1 MPNRLKINPENVNLL
16 FERLRDKKELSEW
29 LMRYYFSDKRKDT
42 AWYNP
47 DVTVDNVLAYV
58 SDVRSGFPS
67 SPFEVCDDWYIKKS
81 LKGDLDLIDDEP
93 KPVKVKKEAIYNTG
107 DVSLKEIGDELHG
120 ITAMMAQKIETSA
133 WDKFRLMTGA
143 TREGLDAAMELINQA
158 HIDVANQFV
167 EHLRAANNSVQN
179 FLEIIKK
186 NYQISPGEMLDIKTN
201 PELKMISYMFNQA
214 DEDIIDYLRG
224 DIDRDNNRMKSFQ
237 TMVSKHLYPSKK
249 RGRPKKTV

>member
-1 MPNRLKINPENVNLL
+1 MPNRLKINPEKVNLL

-29 LMRYYFSDKRKDT
+29 LVRYYFSDKRKDT

-67 SPFEVCDDWYIKKS
+67 SPLDVCDDWYIKKS
-81 LKGDLDLIDDEP
+81 LKSDFDLIDDEP

-133 WDKFRLMTGA
+133 WDKFKLMTGA
-143 TREGLDAAMELINQA
+143 SREGLDAAMEVINQA

-167 EHLRAANNSVQN
+167 QHLRAANNSVQK
-179 FLEIIKK
+179 FLDIIKK
-186 NYQISPGEMLDIKTN
+186 TYQISPGEMLDIKTN
-201 PELKMISYMFNQA
+201 HELKMINYMFNQS